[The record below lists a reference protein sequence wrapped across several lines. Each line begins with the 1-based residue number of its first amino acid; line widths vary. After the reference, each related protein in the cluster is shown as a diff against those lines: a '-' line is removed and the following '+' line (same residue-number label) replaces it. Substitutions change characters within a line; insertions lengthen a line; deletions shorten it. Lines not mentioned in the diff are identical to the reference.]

1 MRPDPETTRDPDDTK
16 EEAQSLAFQ
25 DDRRNQVQGA
35 RTMSQGFLAQYA
47 EQAALSVEGVASLAP
62 GVLVSLKEAV
72 GAEHAGKGIKVFF
85 LPAQP
90 RTVIIS
96 VYVNVWY
103 GYILPDVAWTIQDR
117 VRRAVELYTGY
128 LVHAV
133 DVFIVSVV
141 DPTEESTAKLTE
153 ESAEVPTENATA
165 KSVEAP
171 EVLTKAEEE

>member
-1 MRPDPETTRDPDDTK
+1 MPPDPETTRNQDDIK
-16 EEAQSLAFQ
+16 EDSSSLTFQ

-90 RTVIIS
+90 RTVLIS

-141 DPTEESTAKLTE
+141 DPTEEAPAEPTE
-153 ESAEVPTENATA
+153 EQPVKDPVKDPIDDSIKDRGQEDL
-165 KSVEAP
+165 S
-171 EVLTKAEEE
+171 